1 MLGSYVPVR
10 ALKHPAP
17 HRENRNDV
25 KFVCTDE
32 SNETTHTTSDWE
44 DRNDVKFIC
53 TDDNAET
60 THTTSSDREKR
71 NDVKF
76 ISPSKSLETSYNTT
90 LREQKWSDVK
100 CTCTDNSFETS
111 PTITPH
117 RENRSDAKCT
127 RTDRSAGTWRRLC
140 LLCASDVWSAPLST
154 LPGCSWRLR
163 SSSAQR
169 HRKTDIRTCISAFL
183 NALNPT
189 QNSRVVWKSRW
200 PSWAPV
206 PNKPTVSVDVKQHFN
221 QLDPSMTHVWS
232 LKCCTWIIAKV
243 CSQFALH
250 SSL

>member
-1 MLGSYVPVR
+1 MRVMKQPTQHQTERTEMMLSSYAPMTTLKQSPQQALTERTEMMLSSYVPTTTLKQPTQQALTERKEMMLSLYLPVR
-10 ALKHPAP
+10 ALKHPTTP
-17 HRENRNDV
+17 HWGNR
-25 KFVCTDE
+25 
-32 SNETTHTTSDWE
+32 
-44 DRNDVKFIC
+44 
-53 TDDNAET
+53 
-60 THTTSSDREKR
+60 
-71 NDVKF
+71 
-76 ISPSKSLETSYNTT
+76 
-90 LREQKWSDVK
+90 SDVK
-100 CTCTDNSFETS
+100 CTCTDYSFETS